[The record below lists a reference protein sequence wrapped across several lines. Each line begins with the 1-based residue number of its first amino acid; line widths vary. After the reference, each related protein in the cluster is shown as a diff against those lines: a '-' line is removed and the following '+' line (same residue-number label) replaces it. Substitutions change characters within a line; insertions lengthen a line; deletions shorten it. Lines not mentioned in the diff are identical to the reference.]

1 VVKLEVNVPSELKG
15 FHSIFE
21 KLAYSYDWSVI
32 FDDFLEYIILFHNMD
47 TSLKWSKKYSKDE
60 IKLFWELYREW
71 IKVMDQQLVD
81 DKDWYDL
88 FGIYYEAVIVSKMN
102 RTYQGQFFTPPNVCN
117 MMADMTIAAANLR
130 PGQSVNDPCCGSGR
144 NLLAANTIIKGCYHV
159 GMDLDQT
166 CVFMTIANF
175 LLHGIEGEVIWTNT
189 LTQEFYGAWK
199 VNEYLNK
206 GIPLPHVRKAQISEL
221 YSYKV
226 PIEVKTE
233 IVEKVVTLDSFMEVS
248 K

>member
-1 VVKLEVNVPSELKG
+1 MPFELKG
-15 FHSIFE
+15 FHSIFS

-32 FDDFLEYIILFHNMD
+32 FDDFLEYILLYHNLD
-47 TSLKWSKKYSKDE
+47 STLKWSKKYSKKE
-60 IKLFWELYREW
+60 IKHFWELYQEW
-71 IKVMDQQLVD
+71 IKIMDKQLVTD
-81 DKDWYDL
+81 TDWYDM

-102 RTYQGQFFTPPNVCN
+102 RQSQGQFFTPPNVCN
-117 MMADMTIAAANLR
+117 LMAEMTIAAANLK

-144 NLLAANTIIKGCYHV
+144 NLMAANKIIPGCYHV

-175 LLHGIEGEVIWTNT
+175 LLHGIEGEVIWMNSM
-189 LTQEFYGAWK
+189 TQEFYGAWK

-206 GIPLPHVRKAQISEL
+206 DFPLPHVRKAQIEEL

-226 PIEVKTE
+226 PITVPSEKP
-233 IVEKVVTLDSFMEVS
+233 VETVVTLDSFMEVS

>member
-1 VVKLEVNVPSELKG
+1 MEVNIPSELKG
-15 FHSIFE
+15 FHSIFS

-32 FDDFLEYIILFHNMD
+32 FDDFLEYILLYHNLD
-47 TSLKWSKKYSKDE
+47 SSLKWSKKYSKDE

-71 IKVMDQQLVD
+71 IKIMDKQLITN
-81 DKDWYDL
+81 KDWYDM
-88 FGIYYEAVIVSKMN
+88 FGIYYEAVIVSKMS
-102 RTYQGQFFTPPNVCN
+102 RQSQGQFFTPPDVCN
-117 MMADMTIAAANLR
+117 LMAETNLAAANLQ

-144 NLLAANTIIKGCYHV
+144 NLMAANKIIPGCYHV

-175 LLHGIEGEVIWTNT
+175 LLHGIVGEVIWMNS
-189 LTQEFYGAWK
+189 LSLEFYGAWK

-206 GIPLPHVRKAQISEL
+206 GIPLPHVRKAQMSEL

-226 PIEVKTE
+226 PIP
-233 IVEKVVTLDSFMEVS
+233 VEPEKAMDKVVTLDSFMEVS